1 MSAPTNTPGVL
12 PAGVDPAVVRSIRQA
27 SASSS
32 ADFGLLMAQAQ
43 QESSFQPDAK
53 ASTSSATGLYQF
65 IDSTWLDMVRQFG
78 AKYGIGDLAQQVTVD
93 ASGKSVVADKS
104 VRQQILELRKDP
116 QISAALAGEYTQQ
129 NKAEIERGL
138 GHSVPR
144 AALYMAHFLGA
155 GGATT
160 FLKAVE
166 SKGATVAAQ
175 LLPDA
180 AAANHNIFYD
190 KETGAA
196 KTVAQIYHSL
206 ADHIEHEAQALT
218 NAGPATATDLADT
231 TTSAPT
237 TASLAANILASLPTA
252 TEPTVSGVPGAGSV
266 AAFRAFGSVG
276 WSGGK
281 LSEPLMAMLNVMSL
295 AALKL
300 ADEAKHPEPASTAP
314 KPRTPAIQAELRPH
328 RGLG

>member
-1 MSAPTNTPGVL
+1 MSAPSNQFGAAA
-12 PAGVDPAVVRSIRQA
+12 AGIDPAIVRSIRQA
-27 SASSS
+27 SQSSS
-32 ADFGLLMAQAQ
+32 TDFGLLMAQAE

-53 ASTSSATGLYQF
+53 ASSSSATGLYQF

-78 AKYGIGDLAQQVTVD
+78 AKYGIGNLAQQVSVD

-104 VRQQILELRKDP
+104 VRKEILELRKDP
-116 QISAALAGEYTQQ
+116 QLSAALAGEYTQL

-166 SKGATVAAQ
+166 TKGSTVAAD

-190 KETGAA
+190 HVTGAA
-196 KTVAQIYHSL
+196 KTVSQIYHAL
-206 ADHIEHEAQALT
+206 ASRIEHEAQALT
-218 NAGPATATDLADT
+218 GTADATASEETAD
-231 TTSAPT
+231 
-237 TASLAANILASLPTA
+237 ASTGAIAAGAIATLPTA
-252 TEPTVSGVPGAGSV
+252 TIPTADPGNAAPGS
-266 AAFRAFGSVG
+266 AFRAFTAGLA
-276 WSGGK
+276 GGRF
-281 LSEPLMAMLNVMSL
+281 SQPLMAMINVMSL
-295 AALKL
+295 AAMKL
-300 ADEAKHPEPASTAP
+300 VAEPQKTAAAAPEKPKAEPVQAS
-314 KPRTPAIQAELRPH
+314 LRSH
-328 RGLG
+328 RGVV